1 MTKTLLLLRHAKSN
15 WKNSAVTDPERPLNG
30 RGRRAAQLVGR
41 YIRSQKIEFPLVL
54 SSPATRARE
63 TVELVLKASRAVTEV
78 RYDERIYDATPL
90 ELLQVV
96 SQLDEDKAHVLIVGH
111 NPGLEELIGL
121 LTGQVRRMPTAA
133 LAMLETSA
141 NKWEKVSPG
150 KSKLAWFIRPKDL
163 E

>member
-1 MTKTLLLLRHAKSN
+1 MSKTLLLLRHAKSN
-15 WKNSAVTDPERPLNG
+15 WKDSSVTDPERPLNG
-30 RGRRAAQLVGR
+30 RGKRAAQLIGG
-41 YIRSQKIEFPLVL
+41 YIRSQKIEFALVL

-63 TVELVLKASRAVTEV
+63 TVELVLKASRVVTEV

-96 SQLDEDKAHVLIVGH
+96 SQLDEDKANVLMVGH
-111 NPGLEELIGL
+111 NPGVEELIEL

-133 LAMLETSA
+133 LALLQTSA
-141 NKWEKVSPG
+141 SKWEKVSPG
-150 KSKLAWFIRPKDL
+150 RSKLADFIRPKDL